1 MQERAATLNSIEG
14 TPPNVNEIK
23 KLKPF
28 ELVEY
33 IRAGI
38 EILFLFKKQ
47 TNKQQRR
54 LHERNGT
61 ILS

>member
-1 MQERAATLNSIEG
+1 MQERAATLNSIDD
-14 TPPNVNEIK
+14 TPPNLNEIK

-47 TNKQQRR
+47 TTKKQRR
-54 LHERNGT
+54 AHERNGT
-61 ILS
+61 FLS